1 MKFLVKTNFF
11 AVAVAFV
18 IFVFTQPKV
27 FAKQDN
33 TVEMLAGLS
42 KPPFIIACED
52 KGMQLDIIEAALA
65 KSDKTVRFT
74 YLPLSRHL
82 DVFHS
87 REFDGITTLGENEK
101 EWGLCL
107 SKPYIIYQNVVV
119 TLTNSAFE
127 INQFSDLSK
136 LKVAAF
142 QNATRFLSEKF
153 KVTFEHSA
161 NYIEVAD
168 QSSQVELLFAGK
180 VDALVMDVNIFKFI
194 LANKRNENS
203 SNEMY
208 KKEFET
214 YFFFEPKAYK
224 AGFKSKQLCQQF
236 DQGINAIIADGSYQK
251 IIDSYLK

>member
-1 MKFLVKTNFF
+1 MKVLVKTVVF
-11 AVAVAFV
+11 AITFVLLAF
-18 IFVFTQPKV
+18 IQTKV

-33 TVEMLAGLS
+33 TIEMLAGIS
-42 KPPFIIACED
+42 KPPFIVAGED
-52 KGMQLDIIEAALA
+52 KGMQLDIIAAALA
-65 KSDKTVRFT
+65 KNNKVVQFT

-119 TLTNSAFE
+119 TLVSSNLN
-127 INQFSDLSK
+127 INQLSDLSK

-142 QNATRFLSEKF
+142 QNATRFLGEKY
-153 KVTFEHSA
+153 KAVFEHSVD
-161 NYIEVAD
+161 Y
-168 QSSQVELLFAGK
+168 VELAEQSNQLELLLSGK
-180 VDALVMDVNIFKFI
+180 VDALIIDINIFKFL
-194 LANKRNENS
+194 LANKRRENPTS
-203 SNEMY
+203 QIYN
-208 KKEFET
+208 KDFLT

-236 DQGINAIIADGSYQK
+236 DQGISAIIADGSYQN
-251 IIDSYLK
+251 IIDSYLAL